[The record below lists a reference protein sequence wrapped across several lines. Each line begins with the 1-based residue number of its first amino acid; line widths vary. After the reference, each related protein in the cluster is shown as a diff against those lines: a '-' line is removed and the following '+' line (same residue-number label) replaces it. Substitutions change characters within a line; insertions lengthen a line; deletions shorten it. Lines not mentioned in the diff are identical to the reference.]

1 MRVISLNSR
10 KQGKLFAV
18 LMFALLA
25 YGLGSCVSLFTTDS
39 ITLELPQVLA
49 ADQQQ
54 ISTIGDPN
62 FKPVW
67 IKRHI
72 IVNVTNNTNNNTN
85 NNYTPSDYNNTSNHN
100 ETMYNEY

>member
-1 MRVISLNSR
+1 MNSR

-25 YGLGSCVSLFTTDS
+25 YGLGSCISLLTADI
-39 ITLELPQVLA
+39 ITLEVPEVLA

-54 ISTIGDPN
+54 ISTIGNPS
-62 FKPVW
+62 FEPVW

-72 IVNVTNNTNNNTN
+72 IQNITNNTTTNDTN
-85 NNYTPSDYNNTSNHN
+85 NNDNPPIHNNSSDTN
-100 ETMYNEY
+100 ETTYFED